1 MASTPSLERRKTVA
15 EQPFHSGFV
24 ALIGRPNVGK
34 STLVNRLVGEKVA
47 IVSPKPQ
54 TTRSRMMGVMN
65 CENAQVVLLDTPGIH
80 KAKTRLGKYMIDSVQ
95 EALKGIDAL
104 CILLDVCDLKPA
116 DEKIAQN
123 YAKEGLPCF
132 LVLNKIDRVPPA
144 QLLAIIDRFK
154 DYPFKAIIPVS
165 AKTGNGMDELKATII
180 DSLPQGPKYFPDDM
194 ITDQPERILVSE
206 IIREKALLYLQE
218 EIPHGIGI
226 EIIAFEKVNEGFTK
240 IHASIYCERDTH
252 KRIIIGKQ
260 GQMIGKIGS
269 AARRDIET
277 LLDTHV
283 HLDLWVKVRPGWRD
297 SLNDLRTLGYVE
309 EK

>member
-1 MASTPSLERRKTVA
+1 MA

-47 IVSPKPQ
+47 IVTPKPQ
-54 TTRSRMMGVMN
+54 TTRTRMMGIMN
-65 CENAQVVLLDTPGIH
+65 AENAQVVLLDTPGVH
-80 KAKTRLGKYMIDSVQ
+80 KAKTRLGEFMMSSVR

-104 CILLDVCDLKPA
+104 CMLLDVCDLKPA

-144 QLLAIIDRFK
+144 QLLSIIDRFK
-154 DYPFKAIIPVS
+154 EYPFKAIIPVS
-165 AKTGNGMDELKATII
+165 AKTGDGVDELKTAIM
-180 DSLPQGPKYFPDDM
+180 DCLPEGPKYFPDDM
-194 ITDQPERILVSE
+194 ITDQPERHLVSE

-218 EIPHGIGI
+218 EVPHGIGI
-226 EIIAFEKVNEGFTK
+226 EILAFDKKSDDFTE
-240 IHASIYCERDTH
+240 IHAAIYCERNTH

-260 GQMIGKIGS
+260 GQMIRKIGTV
-269 AARRDIET
+269 ARKDIEN
-277 LLDTHV
+277 LLGTHI

-297 SLNDLRTLGYVE
+297 SPNDLRTLGYVE
-309 EK
+309 E

>member
-1 MASTPSLERRKTVA
+1 MA
-15 EQPFHSGFV
+15 EQPFHSGFI

-47 IVSPKPQ
+47 IVTPKPQ
-54 TTRSRMMGVMN
+54 TTRTRMMGIMN
-65 CENAQVVLLDTPGIH
+65 AENVQVVLLDTPGVH
-80 KAKTRLGKYMIDSVQ
+80 KAKTRLGEFMMSSVR

-104 CILLDVCDLKPA
+104 CMLLDVCDLKPA

-144 QLLAIIDRFK
+144 QLLSIIDRFK
-154 DYPFKAIIPVS
+154 EYPFKAIIPVS
-165 AKTGNGMDELKATII
+165 AKTGDGVDELKTAIM
-180 DSLPQGPKYFPDDM
+180 DCLPEGPKYFPDDM
-194 ITDQPERILVSE
+194 ITDQPERHLVSE

-218 EIPHGIGI
+218 EVPHGIGI
-226 EIIAFEKVNEGFTK
+226 EILAFDKKSDDFTE
-240 IHASIYCERDTH
+240 IHAAIYCERNTH

-260 GQMIGKIGS
+260 GQMIRKIGT
-269 AARRDIET
+269 AARKDIEN
-277 LLDTHV
+277 LLGTHI

-297 SLNDLRTLGYVE
+297 SPNDLRTLGYVE
-309 EK
+309 E